1 MNMGISPTTEGIRNS
16 FIFVRLKMGY
26 GKKTRGIGKMMM
38 NQWIQR
44 SIDVFTPH
52 RILSKDE

>member
-26 GKKTRGIGKMMM
+26 GKKTRGIGKMMI
-38 NQWIQR
+38 NTSGFRGLLTW
-44 SIDVFTPH
+44 SPH
-52 RILSKDE
+52 IEY

>member
-26 GKKTRGIGKMMM
+26 GKK
-38 NQWIQR
+38 
-44 SIDVFTPH
+44 P
-52 RILSKDE
+52 EE